1 MGYEKKL
8 KRGVCLGYML
18 RSALEHLKTR
28 GAAQHDENQY
38 LNLVEAV
45 LDRGRVEMGRNGN
58 VFADSGAAMHFSL
71 AEGTLPLFTTKRV
84 AWRTCLRELL
94 WFISGSTD
102 AAKLADL
109 GCHIWDGNGT
119 REFLDERG
127 LVDNRV
133 GDLGPVYGHQW
144 RHFNAEYDGA
154 DTDYTGKGVDQLQ
167 RVIDALSAPAQR
179 PSRRILMCAWN
190 PEQQREMALPPCHV
204 LAQFHVSDGRKLSC
218 SLYQRSGDLGLGV
231 PFNVASYSIL
241 THLLAMHCG
250 LEAHELVHH
259 LGHCHVYESHEDG
272 LREQLLRFPMTF
284 PTLRVAAKHAR
295 IEDYEEKDFVVQDY
309 RAHAKIALPFCA

>member
-1 MGYEKKL
+1 
-8 KRGVCLGYML
+8 ML
-18 RSALEHLKTR
+18 RSALEQLKTR
-28 GAAQHDENQY
+28 GPAQHDENQY

-45 LDRGRVEMGRNGN
+45 LDKGRLETGRNGR
-58 VFADSGAAMHFSL
+58 VLADCGAAMHFSL

-84 AWRTCLRELL
+84 AWKTCLRELL

-102 AAKLADL
+102 ADKLAKL

-144 RHFNAEYDGA
+144 RHFNAEYEGA
-154 DTDYTGKGVDQLQ
+154 DADYSGKGVDQLQ
-167 RVIDALSAPAQR
+167 RVIDALSDPAQR
-179 PSRRILMCAWN
+179 TSRRILMCAWN
-190 PEQQREMALPPCHV
+190 PEQQPEMALPPCHV
-204 LAQFHVSDGRKLSC
+204 LAQFHVSENRKLSC

-259 LGHCHVYESHEDG
+259 LGHCHVYENHQEG
-272 LREQLLRFPMTF
+272 LREQIGRFPMTF
-284 PTLRVAAKHAR
+284 PTLRIAAKHAR
-295 IEDYEEKDFVVQDY
+295 IEDYEEKDFVVQEY
-309 RAHAKIALPFCA
+309 RSHAKIVLPFCA